1 MPSHQVGMDVFP
13 CVVIVHT
20 ASALQALA
28 YFFIAGQPF
37 LHNPYR
43 VFRLALTLYAAD
55 VVRPDGCF
63 PLDDWCVRHVR
74 RLPTVLAHDQAGR
87 AGERGMT
94 LPLERS
100 MKEQQ
105 MIAVLGRVLPELEA
119 RVAGFRKRWPDR
131 DILTTLHRNEALVAD
146 IRKLLE
152 AYARES
158 GD

>member
-1 MPSHQVGMDVFP
+1 
-13 CVVIVHT
+13 
-20 ASALQALA
+20 
-28 YFFIAGQPF
+28 
-37 LHNPYR
+37 
-43 VFRLALTLYAAD
+43 
-55 VVRPDGCF
+55 
-63 PLDDWCVRHVR
+63 
-74 RLPTVLAHDQAGR
+74 
-87 AGERGMT
+87 MT

-152 AYARES
+152 SYARES

>member
-1 MPSHQVGMDVFP
+1 
-13 CVVIVHT
+13 
-20 ASALQALA
+20 
-28 YFFIAGQPF
+28 
-37 LHNPYR
+37 
-43 VFRLALTLYAAD
+43 
-55 VVRPDGCF
+55 
-63 PLDDWCVRHVR
+63 
-74 RLPTVLAHDQAGR
+74 
-87 AGERGMT
+87 
-94 LPLERS
+94 
-100 MKEQQ
+100 